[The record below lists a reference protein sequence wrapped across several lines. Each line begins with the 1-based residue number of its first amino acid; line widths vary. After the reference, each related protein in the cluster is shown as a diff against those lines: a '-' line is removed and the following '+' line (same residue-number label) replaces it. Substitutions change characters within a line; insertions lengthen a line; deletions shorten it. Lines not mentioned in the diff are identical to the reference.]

1 MKRMELG
8 TGSVH
13 KILAVLLKVG
23 HRFGSVSF
31 LAAGVKRQPL
41 MNTLLLTAK
50 RRGHS
55 QGDGRTWLALD
66 SGE

>member
-31 LAAGVKRQPL
+31 LAAGVKRETGTDAYRPIE
-41 MNTLLLTAK
+41 
-50 RRGHS
+50 
-55 QGDGRTWLALD
+55 
-66 SGE
+66 SGELS